1 MAGLWGDAVS
11 LIATGVPVT
20 QGTWTPSLGGNA
32 TYTTQTGV
40 YTRIGRLVIFSGNL
54 IVNVIG
60 TGSTNAISG
69 LPFVIG
75 SNSTAHIGYFASAAV
90 SPVFVSAYLAAT
102 QSTINIVG
110 LTAAATG
117 TGAINLFGNS
127 TNVYFSGSYIV

>member
-1 MAGLWGDAVS
+1 MS

-75 SNSTAHIGYFASAAV
+75 SNSAAHIGYFGSAAS
-90 SPVFVSAYLAAT
+90 SPVFVAGYLAAT
-102 QSTINIVG
+102 QSVINIVG
-110 LTAAATG
+110 MTAGAASTTPLTF
-117 TGAINLFGNS
+117 FGNS